1 MTTRCSQEG
10 EILYQLHYLSKV
22 IGLKFEECT
31 GISQSRL
38 ELLTLLYQVDEISQS
53 DLQKKVNIDGA
64 AITRHV
70 KQLENKGMVSRRRKP
85 EDNRITLVKLSNQG
99 RERIESYKKE
109 KERFMEEMLVNI
121 STEERNVLLHL
132 LSQMTDTDCDTDG
145 AKKYRKY

>member
-1 MTTRCSQEG
+1 M
-10 EILYQLHYLSKV
+10 

-38 ELLTLLYQVDEISQS
+38 ELLTMLYQVDEISQS

-121 STEERNVLLHL
+121 SEEERNVLLHL
-132 LSQMTDTDCDTDG
+132 LSKM
-145 AKKYRKY
+145 KKNIENIKA

>member
-1 MTTRCSQEG
+1 
-10 EILYQLHYLSKV
+10 V

-31 GISQSRL
+31 GVSQSRL

-70 KQLENKGMVSRRRKP
+70 KQLETKGMVSRRRKP

-132 LSQMTDTDCDTDG
+132 LSQM
-145 AKKYRKY
+145 KKNIENIKA

>member
-1 MTTRCSQEG
+1 LTTRCSQEG

-31 GISQSRL
+31 GVSQSRL

-70 KQLENKGMVSRRRKP
+70 KQLETKGMVSRRRKP

-121 STEERNVLLHL
+121 NTEERNVLLHL
-132 LSQMTDTDCDTDG
+132 LSQM
-145 AKKYRKY
+145 KKNIENIKA

>member
-1 MTTRCSQEG
+1 
-10 EILYQLHYLSKV
+10 V

-31 GISQSRL
+31 GVSQSRL

-53 DLQKKVNIDGA
+53 DLQ
-64 AITRHV
+64 
-70 KQLENKGMVSRRRKP
+70 KGMVSRRRKP

-132 LSQMTDTDCDTDG
+132 LSQM
-145 AKKYRKY
+145 KKNIENIKA

>member
-31 GISQSRL
+31 GVSQSRL
-38 ELLTLLYQVDEISQS
+38 ELLTLLYQVNEISQS

-70 KQLENKGMVSRRRKP
+70 KQLETKRMVSRRRKP

-132 LSQMTDTDCDTDG
+132 LSQM
-145 AKKYRKY
+145 KKNIENIKA

>member
-109 KERFMEEMLVNI
+109 KERFMVEMLVNI

-132 LSQMTDTDCDTDG
+132 LSQM
-145 AKKYRKY
+145 KKNIENIKA

>member
-1 MTTRCSQEG
+1 
-10 EILYQLHYLSKV
+10 V

-31 GISQSRL
+31 GVSQSRL

-70 KQLENKGMVSRRRKP
+70 KQLETKGMVSRRRKP
-85 EDNRITLVKLSNQG
+85 EDNRITLVKLSSQG

-132 LSQMTDTDCDTDG
+132 LSQM
-145 AKKYRKY
+145 KKNIENIKA

>member
-1 MTTRCSQEG
+1 
-10 EILYQLHYLSKV
+10 V

-31 GISQSRL
+31 GVSQSRL

-70 KQLENKGMVSRRRKP
+70 KQLETKGMVSRRRKP

-132 LSQMTDTDCDTDG
+132 LLQM
-145 AKKYRKY
+145 KKNIENIKA